1 MRFTRS
7 GRFGSAR
14 GSFCSS
20 TRMEAATG
28 YQRLCCRRSARRRHG
43 SNRSPDERS
52 APWSRCRCGR
62 ATSLPRRA
70 DSTPIGTLTCWI
82 RAIMRGQ
89 HSTPVNSQI
98 LGGPPGYEAGAVAIA
113 SDVDRQGPNEPAGQA
128 SQQFDREPGEP
139 GTAGHG
145 EEAGAADAQ
154 DGRDARVRR
163 VAELR
168 QDRGERGAALVA
180 RSGRGPVE
188 VDPGIA
194 REVYT
199 PHASTNAHSRC
210 VRGL

>member
-1 MRFTRS
+1 M
-7 GRFGSAR
+7 A
-14 GSFCSS
+14 
-20 TRMEAATG
+20 
-28 YQRLCCRRSARRRHG
+28 RSAAPREWKRLQDISGYAVGDPLGGVMDRIARQMSAARRG
-43 SNRSPDERS
+43 LDVAVAEQ
-52 APWSRCRCGR
+52 
-62 ATSLPRRA
+62 LVDRRA